1 MKIVKLILL
10 IVVFI
15 SIKGHPQ
22 SISENT
28 SYPTSTQVQCEYKFN
43 GGGASISILGYLH
56 QIVLRL
62 IIIPPAFIYI

>member
-43 GGGASISILGYLH
+43 GGGGHLFRYLDTSIKLYCG
-56 QIVLRL
+56 
-62 IIIPPAFIYI
+62 